1 MRKPTWRVI
10 AGLIVLAFWAAQIP
24 PAAAAE
30 RDAGVLPTRLLGI
43 FGGMGPEATANLY
56 QLIVQ
61 QTPAEKDQ
69 DHIPT
74 LMFSFPQVPDRTTC
88 ILNNDPS
95 IIPYLVQG
103 VQFLEK
109 AGASLVAI
117 PCNTAHFYHDQM
129 QAAVKIPVLHMIRET
144 VDEVLRLRP
153 DVKKVGL
160 LATSGTL
167 RTGLYEKEFR
177 ARGVET
183 LVPPESAQDERVMRA
198 VAGIKAGRPKPEN
211 AALLAEPAR
220 EMTARG
226 AEIIVLG
233 CTEIPLAFDESCV
246 TVPVVNAT
254 LVLARA
260 AVRTF
265 REIAAAAAPSPP
277 AAAGRRGR
285 FRDFGLKTGIL
296 PPGKWNAI
304 TDVAGVK
311 VGQVTLIEGTD
322 VRTGVTAILPH
333 DGNVFQDK
341 VPAAVHVENGFGKLS
356 GQSQVEELG
365 SLETPVVLTNTLS
378 VPQAMEG
385 LIEYTLAQPGNE
397 SVRSVN
403 AVAGETNDGYLNDIR
418 RRLVRPAHVLQA
430 LRSAASGPVA
440 EGNVGAGT
448 GTVCFGFK
456 GGIGTSSRVLPA
468 TLGGYTV
475 GVLVQTNYG
484 GVLQVAGA
492 PAGIL
497 LDRYYLKDEL
507 AESRADGSC
516 MIVVA
521 TDAPLRARNL
531 ERLAKRAVFGLARTG
546 SVGANGSGDYVIA
559 FSTNLDMRIP
569 HESGSTVLSGRELR
583 DDEMTPLFL
592 AAAEAA
598 EEAVLNS
605 LFQAETMEGSGGR
618 KVEALPLERLL
629 PFLK

>member
-1 MRKPTWRVI
+1 MRKPSWRLI
-10 AGLIVLAFWAAQIP
+10 IGLIVLAFWAARVP
-24 PAAAAE
+24 PAAAAG
-30 RDAGVLPTRLLGI
+30 RDGGVLPSRLLGI

-61 QTPAEKDQ
+61 QTPAQKDQ

-109 AGASLVAI
+109 AGASVIAI

-129 QAAVKIPVLHMIRET
+129 QAAVKIPVLHMIREA

-183 LVPPESAQDERVMRA
+183 LVPPESAQEERIMRA

-220 EMTARG
+220 EMAARG

-233 CTEIPLAFDESCV
+233 CTEIPLAFDETCV

-254 LVLARA
+254 LALARA

-265 REIAAAAAPSPP
+265 RELEAAPAPA

-304 TDVAGVK
+304 TDVAGVE

-333 DGNVFQDK
+333 GGNLFQDK
-341 VPAAVHVENGFGKLS
+341 VPAAVHVANGFGKLA

-365 SLETPVVLTNTLS
+365 SLETPIVLTNTLNVS
-378 VPQAMEG
+378 QAVEG

-397 SVRSVN
+397 DVRSVN
-403 AVAGETNDGYLNDIR
+403 AVAGETNDGFLNDIR
-418 RRLVRPAHVLQA
+418 RRPVRPAHVLQA

-456 GGIGTSSRVLPA
+456 GGIGTSSRALPA
-468 TLGGYTV
+468 KLGGYTV

-484 GVLQVAGA
+484 GVLQVAGE

-497 LDRYYLKDEL
+497 LDRHYLKDEL
-507 AESRADGSC
+507 AGSRADGSC

-546 SVGANGSGDYVIA
+546 SVGSNGSGDYVIA
-559 FSTNLDMRIP
+559 FSTSPDMRIP
-569 HESGSTVLSGRELR
+569 HESGSAVLSGGELR

-605 LFQAETMEGSGGR
+605 LFQAETMEGCGGR